1 MLEIQRS
8 GTAVSVTMSH
18 APVNAFDRGFVEA
31 WNKCL
36 DTVDPAVTAVVHIR
50 SAQKVFSAGADL
62 KMMRDVFS
70 NEGAATHLVEHVA
83 AMQDVFNRIEA
94 LPCITVA
101 EIAGS
106 ALGGGF
112 ELALCCDLRI
122 VGHGALVGLPETR
135 IGLIPGA
142 GGTQRLTRLCSEVVA
157 KRIILGCDMVNGQTA
172 ERLGLA
178 HWSVPDA
185 ELAAFVGKM
194 VTRIAGLSIAALSAS
209 KRCIA
214 AAVAN
219 IRTGL
224 LLERQETLR
233 LLDVDDTR
241 QRVRA
246 FLEK

>member
-1 MLEIQRS
+1 VLAIHRQ
-8 GTAVSVTMSH
+8 GKAVSVTMSR
-18 APVNAFDRGFVEA
+18 APVNAFDRDFVDA
-31 WNKCL
+31 WNRCL
-36 DTVDPAVTAVVHIR
+36 DALDPAATAVFHIR

-62 KMMRDVFS
+62 KMMSEVFD
-70 NEGAATHLVEHVA
+70 NHGAATQLVEHVA
-83 AMQDVFNRIEA
+83 GMQAVFDRIEA
-94 LPCITVA
+94 LPCVTVA
-101 EIAGS
+101 EIGGS

-122 VGHGALVGLPETR
+122 AGHGARVGLPETR

-142 GGTQRLTRLCSEVVA
+142 GGTQRLTRLCGEAVA
-157 KRIILGCDMVNGQTA
+157 KRIILGCDTVDGQTA
-172 ERLGLA
+172 ASLGLA

-185 ELAAFVGKM
+185 ELAATADKM

-214 AAVAN
+214 AAVAD

-224 LLERQETLR
+224 LLERLETLR

-241 QRVRA
+241 QRVHA
-246 FLEK
+246 FLKK

>member
-1 MLEIQRS
+1 
-8 GTAVSVTMSH
+8 MSR
-18 APVNAFDRGFVEA
+18 APVNAFDRDFVEA

-36 DTVDPAVTAVVHIR
+36 DAVDPASTAVLHIR

-62 KMMRDVFS
+62 KMMSEIFDR
-70 NEGAATHLVEHVA
+70 EGAAAHLVEHVA
-83 AMQDVFNRIEA
+83 AMQDVFDRIEA
-94 LPCITVA
+94 LPCVTIA
-101 EIAGS
+101 EIGGS

-122 VGHGALVGLPETR
+122 AGHGARVGLPETR

-142 GGTQRLTRLCSEVVA
+142 GGTQRLTRLCGETVA
-157 KRIILGCDMVNGQTA
+157 KQIILGCDMVDGQTA
-172 ERLGLA
+172 ERLALV

-185 ELAAFVGKM
+185 ELAAIAGKM
-194 VTRIAGLSIAALSAS
+194 VTRIAGLSVAALSAS

-214 AAVAN
+214 AAVAD

-224 LLERQETLR
+224 LLERLETLR
-233 LLDVDDTR
+233 LLDVSDTR